1 MNRAR
6 LIRSIALPLAALTLA
21 IAPAIGCSG
30 GDPTSVEQQPAAQNV
45 RVTADDLSALGAGE
59 TLRLDFA
66 ESDVLYHFHFD
77 RPLDYAKI
85 TMVFDGAEVPMST
98 AMEELL
104 ASPYTP
110 HNASDQRF
118 TLTSRP
124 ENFAELTAEEVEALR
139 ADGMLMKE
147 KTSSGTGVSPQS
159 VNDCITQTTYELI
172 SIVVNGQVFE
182 YWCEHVY
189 LICDGEPACSELLS
203 NDGHS
208 YIFCNN
214 QESWSGAR
222 AYCNDFNMKLVSLGS
237 AAEEE
242 WVYAIANVLSP
253 QKWWIGL
260 NDKGAEGSFV
270 WDSGEAVSYSNWE
283 PGEPNNV
290 GGSEDCGQLNRY
302 HPAKT
307 WNDEPC
313 SLHLNF
319 ICESQ

>member
-21 IAPAIGCSG
+21 IAPAIGCSSE
-30 GDPTSVEQQPAAQNV
+30 DPTPVEQPAAQNV
-45 RVTADDLSALGAGE
+45 RVTADDLAALGPGE
-59 TLRLDFA
+59 SLRLDFA

-85 TMVFDGAEVPMST
+85 TMVFDGAEVPMAT

-118 TLTSRP
+118 TLTSQP
-124 ENFAELTAEEVEALR
+124 ENFADLSAEDIEALR
-139 ADGMLMKE
+139 ASGMLMKE
-147 KTSSGTGVSPQS
+147 KTSSGTGASPQS
-159 VNDCITQTTYELI
+159 VNECITQTTYELI
-172 SIVVNGQVFE
+172 TVVVNGQVYE

-189 LICDGEPACSELLS
+189 LVCDGEPACSELLS
-203 NDGHS
+203 SDGHS

-214 QESWSGAR
+214 QESWSDAR
-222 AYCNDFNMKLVSLGS
+222 AYCNDFNMKLVTLGS

-242 WVYAIANVLSP
+242 WVYSIANVLSP
-253 QKWWIGL
+253 QKWWIGA
-260 NDKGAEGSFV
+260 NDKAAEGSFV
-270 WDSGEAVSYSNWE
+270 WDSGEEASYSNWE
-283 PGEPNNV
+283 PGEPNDV
-290 GGSEDCGQLNRY
+290 GGNEDCAQLNRF